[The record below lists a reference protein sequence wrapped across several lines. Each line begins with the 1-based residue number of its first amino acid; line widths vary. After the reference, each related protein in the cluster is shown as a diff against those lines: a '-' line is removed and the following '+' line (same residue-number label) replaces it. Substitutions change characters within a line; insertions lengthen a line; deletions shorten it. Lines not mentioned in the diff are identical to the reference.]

1 MNRPKEIRA
10 APREWLAIL
19 RDAYPF
25 LREQQSVGDLVLFG
39 SQALSFYMKSPLRS
53 KDLDFLSAQV
63 GLRQMEALAERLS
76 TIENA
81 QYKATT
87 VQTKGFDERKM
98 TTYAIELRINRKP
111 FFVELFDSVLDGRPL
126 SILQP
131 FVELKERWG
140 LELWLPNR
148 EATLVLRLAFRPPEG
163 ISRLNA
169 VRLNSFIQ
177 ENRRRLDFGQAR
189 SILTEWGIM
198 NWVERNLTELYRR
211 NRIRILDDRKI
222 IPEIE
227 QKFRRPGKGAE
238 RKLDASTRRE

>member
-10 APREWLAIL
+10 APREWMAIL
-19 RDAYPF
+19 RHAYPF
-25 LREQQSVGDLVLFG
+25 LREQQSVGDLLLFG

-76 TIENA
+76 TIENV

-87 VQTKGFDERKM
+87 VQTKTFDGRKM

-140 LELWLPNR
+140 LEVWLPNR

-177 ENRRRLDFGQAR
+177 ENHRRLDFQQVR
-189 SILTEWGIM
+189 LILTEWGIV

-211 NRIRILDDRKI
+211 NRIRIQDDRNI

-227 QKFRRPGKGAE
+227 QKFKHPGSVN
-238 RKLDASTRRE
+238 L

>member
-10 APREWLAIL
+10 APREWMAIL

-25 LREQQSVGDLVLFG
+25 LREQQSIGDLILFG

-53 KDLDFLSAQV
+53 KDLDFLSAQI

-76 TIENA
+76 TIENV
-81 QYKATT
+81 QHKSTT
-87 VQTKGFDERKM
+87 VQSRIFDGRKM

-140 LELWLPNR
+140 LQVWLPNR
-148 EATLVLRLAFRPPEG
+148 EATLALRLAFRPPEG

-169 VRLNSFIQ
+169 VRLNSFIKN
-177 ENRRRLDFGQAR
+177 NRRRIDFELTR

-198 NWVERNLTELYRR
+198 SWVQRNLTELYAR

-227 QKFRRPGKGAE
+227 QRLRHQRKGEE
-238 RKLDASTRRE
+238 RKLE

>member
-1 MNRPKEIRA
+1 M
-10 APREWLAIL
+10 AIL
-19 RDAYPF
+19 RQAYPF
-25 LREQQSVGDLVLFG
+25 LREQQSVGDLLLFG

-63 GLRQMEALAERLS
+63 SLRQMEALAEGLAA
-76 TIENA
+76 IENV

-87 VQTKGFDERKM
+87 VQTKRFDGRKM

-131 FVELKERWG
+131 FVELKEPWG
-140 LELWLPNR
+140 LEVWLPNR
-148 EATLVLRLAFRPPEG
+148 EATLVLRLAFRSPEG

-169 VRLNSFIQ
+169 VRLNSFMK
-177 ENRRRLDFGQAR
+177 ENRRRLDFGQVR
-189 SILTEWGIM
+189 SILTEWRIV
-198 NWVERNLTELYRR
+198 NWVERNLTEHCGR

-227 QKFRRPGKGAE
+227 QKFRHPG
-238 RKLDASTRRE
+238 RDA

>member
-10 APREWLAIL
+10 APREWMAIL

-25 LREQQSVGDLVLFG
+25 LREQQSVGDLLLFG

-53 KDLDFLSAQV
+53 KDLDFLSSQV
-63 GLRQMEALAERLS
+63 GLRQMEALAGRLS
-76 TIENA
+76 ILEDV
-81 QYKATT
+81 QYRTT
-87 VQTKGFDERKM
+87 MVQTRGFDGRNM
-98 TTYAIELRINRKP
+98 TTYAIELRINGKP

-140 LELWLPNR
+140 LEVWLPNR
-148 EATLVLRLAFRPPEG
+148 EATLVLRLAFRPPER

-169 VRLNSFIQ
+169 VRLNGFIK
-177 ENRRRLDFGQAR
+177 ENHRRLDFGQVR
-189 SILTEWGIM
+189 SILTEWGIV

-211 NRIRILDDRKI
+211 NRIRIQDDRKI
-222 IPEIE
+222 ILGIE
-227 QKFRRPGKGAE
+227 QKFRHPGKRAE
-238 RKLDASTRRE
+238 RKPE